1 LVGVK
6 FDTLI
11 PWILPLLDMIS
22 DEEMSNQGGGENLE
36 HDQEVLT
43 RNMVRKVIKKESK

>member
-1 LVGVK
+1 
-6 FDTLI
+6 
-11 PWILPLLDMIS
+11 MIS